1 MPSDSVFY
9 RVEAHD
15 GKGWTF
21 GIRLDENFSTPKFCS
36 LKMADIGCLEDAKTL
51 MDQALALCGGT
62 LRIAPV
68 PLD

>member
-21 GIRLDENFSTPKFCS
+21 GIRLDDNTGMPKFCS
-36 LKMADIGCLEDAKTL
+36 LENADIGCLEDVRKL